1 MYRSILVPVD
11 GSPFAEHALPL
22 ALALARRSG
31 AGIHLVTVS
40 TPIAAAYLE
49 GMYVGYP
56 ELENE
61 LNARYQAYLDR
72 TIARLRERVDVPISG
87 EVVSGEVAPTL
98 CHLAGG
104 GRYDLVVMATHGR
117 SPLGRFWLGGIA
129 DDLMRH
135 ANVPLLLVRPEDE
148 EANLDAEPDLS
159 KVVLPLDGTPLAEQ
173 ILEPAV
179 ALAGLMPETEIV
191 LVRAIP
197 REIEEEEPEEVVV
210 RAEARHILLRVRSVE
225 EAVRAEAEEYL
236 ARIARGLE
244 SRGLKV
250 RTHVVVEDRPGE
262 AILNEAEDEHAGL
275 IALETHG
282 RGGLSRLLHGSVAD
296 KVVRGAH
303 VPVLVHR
310 PVNV

>member
-1 MYRSILVPVD
+1 MYRNILVPLD

-22 ALALARRSG
+22 ALALARRSR

-40 TPIAAAYLE
+40 TPVSAAYLE
-49 GMYVGYP
+49 GMYVGTP
-56 ELENE
+56 DLEDE
-61 LNARYQAYLDR
+61 LNARYQSYLDR
-72 TIARLRERVDVPISG
+72 TMERLRERISVPISG

-104 GRYDLVVMATHGR
+104 GHYDLVVMATHGR
-117 SPLGRFWLGGIA
+117 SPFGRFWLGSIA
-129 DDLMRH
+129 DDMIRH
-135 ANVPLLLVRPEDE
+135 ANLPLLLVRPGDE
-148 EANLDAEPDLS
+148 EPNLDAEPDLG

-179 ALAGLMPETEIV
+179 ALAALMPETEID

-197 REIEEEEPEEVVV
+197 KEVIEEEPEEVVV
-210 RAEARHILLRVRSVE
+210 RAEARNILLRVRSAE
-225 EAVRAEAEEYL
+225 EAVRREAEEYL
-236 ARIARGLE
+236 AGIAHGLE
-244 SRGLKV
+244 ARGLKV
-250 RTHVVVEDRPGE
+250 RTHVVVEESPVD

-296 KVVRGAH
+296 KVLRGAH